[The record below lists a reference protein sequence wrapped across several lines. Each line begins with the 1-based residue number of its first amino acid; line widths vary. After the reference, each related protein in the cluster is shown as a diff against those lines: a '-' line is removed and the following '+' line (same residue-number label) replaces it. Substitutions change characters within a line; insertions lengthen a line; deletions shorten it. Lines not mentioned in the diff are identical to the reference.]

1 MVHERIVKEK
11 EVVYLAELEALES
24 ELKELKKQSKEK
36 STSRKGVGARTFV
49 VFLTQGTSEC
59 KVCFNFYAVA

>member
-11 EVVYLAELEALES
+11 EVVYLAELKALES

-36 STSRKGVGARTFV
+36 STSRKGVGRG
-49 VFLTQGTSEC
+49 LLLSS
-59 KVCFNFYAVA
+59 